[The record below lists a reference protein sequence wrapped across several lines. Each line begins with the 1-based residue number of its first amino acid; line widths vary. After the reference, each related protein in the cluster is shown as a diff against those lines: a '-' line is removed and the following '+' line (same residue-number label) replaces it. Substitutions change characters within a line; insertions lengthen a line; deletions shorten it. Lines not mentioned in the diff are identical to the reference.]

1 MGKGSHQSK
10 QKQQTSKNESSTVK
24 TDLRLEPENEGQKVV
39 LSTEQAALFKQ
50 LLAAMAEAQNN
61 LNFAMLAA
69 NIDGDSIVG
78 GNLDGENPYFVTHK

>member
-1 MGKGSHQSK
+1 
-10 QKQQTSKNESSTVK
+10 
-24 TDLRLEPENEGQKVV
+24 V

-78 GNLDGENPYFVTHK
+78 GNLDGDNPYFITHK

>member
-61 LNFAMLAA
+61 LNFALLAA
-69 NIDGDSIVG
+69 NIDGESIVG
-78 GNLDGENPYFVTHK
+78 GHLDGDAPHFITQK